1 MEIYE
6 FKNME
11 DVSAET
17 LIERFESIFDYERMR
32 TFLFE
37 ENEYEWHIGVNVYM
51 KIKNTLD
58 LYPYPCGNEID
69 KFLGID
75 LKVFAPGVMSTAIC
89 LSKKNSNGIAP
100 FKRYLNSIYG
110 TKMFEIEDKMM
121 DGIDAMRYVAY
132 DMISLSKTYNNMFE
146 KDTPK
151 KVIFNDPATIVY
163 WKDGTKTVVKAE
175 GESFDP
181 EKGLAM
187 AIAKRHLGNKG
198 NYYDIFKEWLPKY
211 KVPEEQLLEK
221 TDDSTDVA
229 LSFDILTA
237 DEFAKLIGEPLI
249 NVTTA
254 CELGVYKDKG
264 AKKIMGEWLIP
275 YLKTSEV

>member
-1 MEIYE
+1 MEIYK
-6 FKNME
+6 FKTMTGVNME
-11 DVSAET
+11 ALYAAFQKLLYNEQMKHPS
-17 LIERFESIFDYERMR
+17 FDYDK
-32 TFLFE
+32 
-37 ENEYEWHIGVNVYM
+37 YEWVIGCDVFARLRQTIDWYSYSASD
-51 KIKNTLD
+51 KITK
-58 LYPYPCGNEID
+58 Y
-69 KFLGID
+69 LGID
-75 LKVFAPGVMSTAIC
+75 LKVFSPGIMSTAIS
-89 LSKKNSNGIAP
+89 LSKKNSKGIAP

-110 TKMFEIEDKMM
+110 TKMFEMEDKMM
-121 DGIDAMRYVAY
+121 DRIDAMRYVAD
-132 DMISLSKTYNNMFE
+132 DMISLSKTYNNMFK

-187 AIAKRHLGNKG
+187 AIAKRHLGNEG

-229 LSFDILTA
+229 RSFDILTA
-237 DEFAKLIGEPLI
+237 NEFAERVNNSSAAII
-249 NVTTA
+249 A
-254 CELGVYKDKG
+254 SCEVGLYPG
-264 AKKIMGEWLIP
+264 ARKVMGEWLIP
-275 YLKTSEV
+275 WFKKSEV

>member
-1 MEIYE
+1 
-6 FKNME
+6 
-11 DVSAET
+11 
-17 LIERFESIFDYERMR
+17 
-32 TFLFE
+32 
-37 ENEYEWHIGVNVYM
+37 M
-51 KIKNTLD
+51 KIRNTLE
-58 LYPYPCGNEID
+58 LYPYPCSNEID

-75 LKVFAPGVMSTAIC
+75 LKVFAPGVMSTTIC
-89 LSKKNSNGIAP
+89 LSKKNSNGIEL

-110 TKMFEIEDKMM
+110 TKMFEMEDKMM
-121 DGIDAMRYVAY
+121 DRIDAMRYVT
-132 DMISLSKTYNNMFE
+132 DDIISLSKTYDNIFK

-198 NYYDIFKEWLPKY
+198 NYYDIFKEWLTKY

-221 TDDSTDVA
+221 TEDSTDVA
-229 LSFDILTA
+229 RSFDILTA
-237 DEFAKLIGEPLI
+237 NELAERFNVSLATVISSCEIGLYP
-249 NVTTA
+249 
-254 CELGVYKDKG
+254 G
-264 AKKIMGEWLIP
+264 ARKIMGEWLIP
-275 YLKTSEV
+275 CFKTSEV

>member
-17 LIERFESIFDYERMR
+17 LVGVFERIHDSEIMKTYLFD
-32 TFLFE
+32 
-37 ENEYEWHIGVNVYM
+37 ENEYEWYIGGNVYM
-51 KIKNTLD
+51 KLRDTLD
-58 LYPYPCGNEID
+58 LYQYPGSTDLD

-75 LKVFAPGVMSTAIC
+75 LKALTPGVMPNVII
-89 LSKKNSNGIAP
+89 LDKKNSEEIRP
-100 FKRYLNSIYG
+100 YKKYLNSNYG
-110 TKMFEIEDKMM
+110 TKMFK
-121 DGIDAMRYVAY
+121 YVA
-132 DMISLSKTYNNMFE
+132 DDIISLSKAYNNMFK

-187 AIAKRHLGNKG
+187 AITKKHLGNEG
-198 NYYDIFKEWLPKY
+198 NYYDIFREWLPKEET
-211 KVPEEQLLEK
+211 PEEQIMEK
-221 TDDSTDVA
+221 IGDSTHITR
-229 LSFDILTA
+229 SFDILTA
-237 DEFAKLIGEPLI
+237 NEFAERVNNSSAAII
-249 NVTTA
+249 A
-254 CELGVYKDKG
+254 SCEVGLYPG
-264 AKKIMGEWLIP
+264 ARKVMGEWLIP
-275 YLKTSEV
+275 CFKTSEV